1 MSSLIMI
8 GKEITD
14 KDNIFNEIK
23 EPEKYTLIDLSN
35 NKLTS
40 LPNDLSKFTNLTHL
54 NLTKNNFTNYEDV
67 ANSLNTIPQLKELQ
81 IDLSNQENAIAILSV
96 LTNLNKLN
104 GQNTNDTISNSL
116 NSTLRKSS
124 YNKNNDITGDYSKME
139 FNNDISLND
148 EIESFT
154 EIIQFFNDNDFN
166 LKFQQKLK
174 DEVSIINSNIQKPKQ
189 IFNIYTIK
197 SKINIYHFLTNEI
210 LNNILKYNNE
220 NVDSLN
226 NILHLIKK
234 KIIENENLL
243 FNNLLNFSN
252 LELSK
257 SKDENKLNIEE
268 DSNKEI
274 FEEKKEENY
283 NNNSKINIQGNNK
296 TQSKFYADNDNINIT
311 KQQLINFLKNIFKF
325 HKDINKKNQQNH
337 LPKETLTT
345 SVSTYL
351 QTKYGLKNISQY
363 WEKQIFMGLNYFNDE
378 ETEITLFTNIIENK
392 IEESTIDL
400 IIELKK
406 TCDNILLDI
415 LKQKNPFKTSKEID
429 LIFKKKKNSFITHKD
444 WKKILDTLF
453 PEDNE
458 ILYNKIIEFIN
469 KSNLEEQ
476 KYIEF
481 NIEKGYEYLM
491 TREDKRNFLS
501 NVNNSTVKYNIIYSH
516 FIHLISIIQIE
527 LRKEYLGKISDIF
540 IKYDNDS
547 DGLLSEN
554 EFCEFMK
561 ELGISQFIN
570 KFLDKIDP
578 YENNCINFSD
588 IIDVLMEEHLP
599 YENISL
605 LDKILLI

>member
-1 MSSLIMI
+1 MSSLILI
-8 GKEITD
+8 DKDISD
-14 KDNIFNEIK
+14 KDNIFEEITN
-23 EPEKYTLIDLSN
+23 PESYTLIDLSN

-40 LPNDLSKFTNLTHL
+40 LPKDLSKFKNLKFL
-54 NLTKNNFTNYEDV
+54 NITKNNFSNYEKI
-67 ANSLNTIPQLKELQ
+67 ANSLSTIPQLKELQ
-81 IDLSNQENAIAILSV
+81 IDLSNQESAIAILSV
-96 LTNLNKLN
+96 LTNLTKLN
-104 GQNTNDTISNSL
+104 GQTTNDTISTSL
-116 NSTLRKSS
+116 NTTLRKSNFKIEENIKS
-124 YNKNNDITGDYSKME
+124 DKDE
-139 FNNDISLND
+139 ISLND
-148 EIESFT
+148 EIDIFS
-154 EIIQFFNDNDFN
+154 EILKFFNDEEFN
-166 LKFQQKLK
+166 IKFQQKLK
-174 DEVSIINSNIQKPKQ
+174 EEFSIINANIKKPKQ
-189 IFNIYTIK
+189 LFNLYIIK
-197 SKINIYHFLTNEI
+197 SKINIYHFLSEEI
-210 LNNILKYNNE
+210 LKNIIKYNNNE
-220 NVDSLN
+220 QNETFLEIIKIIKNKVIN
-226 NILHLIKK
+226 YENILYNSLQNFSEISKLKDDTKTNTEEDEIKK
-234 KIIENENLL
+234 TQNEKETL
-243 FNNLLNFSN
+243 
-252 LELSK
+252 
-257 SKDENKLNIEE
+257 
-268 DSNKEI
+268 SNKNSTPI
-274 FEEKKEENY
+274 KNQLKYY
-283 NNNSKINIQGNNK
+283 N
-296 TQSKFYADNDNINIT
+296 DNDNINIT
-311 KQQLINFLKNIFKF
+311 KKQLINFLKNIFKF
-325 HKDINKKNQQNH
+325 HKDINKKNQSNH
-337 LPKETLTT
+337 LPKETLAN
-345 SVSTYL
+345 SISSYL

-444 WKKILDTLF
+444 WKKILDTLY

-527 LRKEYLGKISDIF
+527 LRKEYLGKISNIF

-588 IIDVLMEEHLP
+588 IINVLMEEHLP

>member
-1 MSSLIMI
+1 
-8 GKEITD
+8 
-14 KDNIFNEIK
+14 
-23 EPEKYTLIDLSN
+23 
-35 NKLTS
+35 
-40 LPNDLSKFTNLTHL
+40 
-54 NLTKNNFTNYEDV
+54 
-67 ANSLNTIPQLKELQ
+67 
-81 IDLSNQENAIAILSV
+81 
-96 LTNLNKLN
+96 
-104 GQNTNDTISNSL
+104 
-116 NSTLRKSS
+116 
-124 YNKNNDITGDYSKME
+124 
-139 FNNDISLND
+139 
-148 EIESFT
+148 
-154 EIIQFFNDNDFN
+154 
-166 LKFQQKLK
+166 
-174 DEVSIINSNIQKPKQ
+174 
-189 IFNIYTIK
+189 
-197 SKINIYHFLTNEI
+197 
-210 LNNILKYNNE
+210 
-220 NVDSLN
+220 
-226 NILHLIKK
+226 
-234 KIIENENLL
+234 
-243 FNNLLNFSN
+243 
-252 LELSK
+252 
-257 SKDENKLNIEE
+257 
-268 DSNKEI
+268 
-274 FEEKKEENY
+274 
-283 NNNSKINIQGNNK
+283 
-296 TQSKFYADNDNINIT
+296 
-311 KQQLINFLKNIFKF
+311 
-325 HKDINKKNQQNH
+325 
-337 LPKETLTT
+337 
-345 SVSTYL
+345 
-351 QTKYGLKNISQY
+351 
-363 WEKQIFMGLNYFNDE
+363 MGLNYFNDE

>member
-1 MSSLIMI
+1 MSSLILI
-8 GKEITD
+8 DKDISD
-14 KDNIFNEIK
+14 KDNIFEEITN
-23 EPEKYTLIDLSN
+23 PESYTLIDLSN

-40 LPNDLSKFTNLTHL
+40 LPKDLSKFKNLKFL
-54 NLTKNNFTNYEDV
+54 NITKNNFSNYEKI
-67 ANSLNTIPQLKELQ
+67 ANSLSTIPQLKELQ
-81 IDLSNQENAIAILSV
+81 IDLSNQESAIAILSV
-96 LTNLNKLN
+96 LTNLTKLN
-104 GQNTNDTISNSL
+104 GQTTNDTISTSL
-116 NSTLRKSS
+116 NTTLRKSNFKIEENIKS
-124 YNKNNDITGDYSKME
+124 DKDE
-139 FNNDISLND
+139 ISLND
-148 EIESFT
+148 EIDIFS
-154 EIIQFFNDNDFN
+154 EILKFFNDEEFN
-166 LKFQQKLK
+166 IKFQQKLK
-174 DEVSIINSNIQKPKQ
+174 EEFSIINANIKKPKQ
-189 IFNIYTIK
+189 LFNLYIIK
-197 SKINIYHFLTNEI
+197 SKINIYHFLTEEI
-210 LNNILKYNNE
+210 LKNIIKYNNNE
-220 NVDSLN
+220 QNETFLEIIKIIKNKVIN
-226 NILHLIKK
+226 YENILYNSLQNFSEISKLKDDTKTNTEEDEIKK
-234 KIIENENLL
+234 TQNEKETL
-243 FNNLLNFSN
+243 
-252 LELSK
+252 
-257 SKDENKLNIEE
+257 
-268 DSNKEI
+268 SNK
-274 FEEKKEENY
+274 
-283 NNNSKINIQGNNK
+283 NSTPIKNQLK
-296 TQSKFYADNDNINIT
+296 YYDDNDNINIT
-311 KQQLINFLKNIFKF
+311 KKQLINFLKNIFKF
-325 HKDINKKNQQNH
+325 HKDINKKNQSNH
-337 LPKETLTT
+337 LPKETLAN
-345 SVSTYL
+345 SISSYL

-429 LIFKKKKNSFITHKD
+429 LLFKKKKNSFITHKD
-444 WKKILDTLF
+444 WKKILDTLY

-561 ELGISQFIN
+561 ELGISQFVN

-588 IIDVLMEEHLP
+588 IINVLMEEHLP

>member
-1 MSSLIMI
+1 MSSLILI
-8 GKEITD
+8 DKDISD
-14 KDNIFNEIK
+14 KDNIFEEITS
-23 EPEKYTLIDLSN
+23 PESYTLIDLSN
-35 NKLTS
+35 NKLTT
-40 LPNDLSKFTNLTHL
+40 LPKDLSKFKNLKFL
-54 NLTKNNFTNYEDV
+54 NITKNNFSNYEKI
-67 ANSLNTIPQLKELQ
+67 ANSLSTIPQLKELQ
-81 IDLSNQENAIAILSV
+81 IDLSNQESAIAILSV
-96 LTNLNKLN
+96 LTNLTKLN
-104 GQNTNDTISNSL
+104 GQTTNDTLSSSL
-116 NSTLRKSS
+116 NTTLRKSNFKIEENIKS
-124 YNKNNDITGDYSKME
+124 DKDE
-139 FNNDISLND
+139 ISLND
-148 EIESFT
+148 EIDIFS
-154 EIIQFFNDNDFN
+154 EILKFFNDEEFN
-166 LKFQQKLK
+166 IKFQQKLK
-174 DEVSIINSNIQKPKQ
+174 EEFSIINANIKKPKQ
-189 IFNIYTIK
+189 LFNLYIIK
-197 SKINIYHFLTNEI
+197 SKINIYHFLTEEI
-210 LNNILKYNNE
+210 LKNIIKYNNNE
-220 NVDSLN
+220 QNETFLEIIKIIKNKVIN
-226 NILHLIKK
+226 YENILYNSLQNFSEISKLKDDTKTNTEEDEIKK
-234 KIIENENLL
+234 TQNEKETL
-243 FNNLLNFSN
+243 
-252 LELSK
+252 
-257 SKDENKLNIEE
+257 
-268 DSNKEI
+268 SNK
-274 FEEKKEENY
+274 
-283 NNNSKINIQGNNK
+283 NSTPIKNQLK
-296 TQSKFYADNDNINIT
+296 YYDDNDNINIT
-311 KQQLINFLKNIFKF
+311 KKQLINFLKNIFKF
-325 HKDINKKNQQNH
+325 HKDINKKNQSNH
-337 LPKETLTT
+337 LPKETLAN
-345 SVSTYL
+345 SISSYL

-392 IEESTIDL
+392 IEESTSDL

-444 WKKILDTLF
+444 WKKILDTLY

-481 NIEKGYEYLM
+481 NVEKGYEYLM

-588 IIDVLMEEHLP
+588 IINVLMEEHLP

>member
-1 MSSLIMI
+1 MSSLILI
-8 GKEITD
+8 DKDISD
-14 KDNIFNEIK
+14 KDNIFEEITN
-23 EPEKYTLIDLSN
+23 PESYTLIDLSN

-40 LPNDLSKFTNLTHL
+40 LPKDLSKFKNLKFL
-54 NLTKNNFTNYEDV
+54 NITKNNFSNYEKI
-67 ANSLNTIPQLKELQ
+67 ANSLSTIPQLKELQ
-81 IDLSNQENAIAILSV
+81 IDLSNQESAIAILSV
-96 LTNLNKLN
+96 LTNLTKLN
-104 GQNTNDTISNSL
+104 GQTTNDTISTSL
-116 NSTLRKSS
+116 NTTLRKSNFKIEENIKS
-124 YNKNNDITGDYSKME
+124 DKDE
-139 FNNDISLND
+139 ISLND
-148 EIESFT
+148 EIDIFS
-154 EIIQFFNDNDFN
+154 EILKFFNDEEFN
-166 LKFQQKLK
+166 IKFQQKLK
-174 DEVSIINSNIQKPKQ
+174 EEFSIINANIKKPKQ
-189 IFNIYTIK
+189 LFNLYIIK
-197 SKINIYHFLTNEI
+197 SKINIYHFLSEEI
-210 LNNILKYNNE
+210 LKNIIKYNNNEQNETFLEIIKIIKNKVINYE
-220 NVDSLN
+220 NIFYSSLQN
-226 NILHLIKK
+226 FSEISKLKDDTKTNTEEDEIKK
-234 KIIENENLL
+234 SQNEKETL
-243 FNNLLNFSN
+243 
-252 LELSK
+252 
-257 SKDENKLNIEE
+257 
-268 DSNKEI
+268 SNK
-274 FEEKKEENY
+274 
-283 NNNSKINIQGNNK
+283 NSTPIKNQLK
-296 TQSKFYADNDNINIT
+296 YYDDNDNINIT
-311 KQQLINFLKNIFKF
+311 KKQLINFLKNIFKF
-325 HKDINKKNQQNH
+325 HKDINKKNQSNH
-337 LPKETLTT
+337 LPKETLAN
-345 SVSTYL
+345 SISSYL

-444 WKKILDTLF
+444 WKKILDTLY

-561 ELGISQFIN
+561 ELGISQFVN

-588 IIDVLMEEHLP
+588 IINVLMEEHLP

>member
-1 MSSLIMI
+1 MSSLILI
-8 GKEITD
+8 DKDISD
-14 KDNIFNEIK
+14 KDNIFEEITN
-23 EPEKYTLIDLSN
+23 PESYTLIDLSN

-40 LPNDLSKFTNLTHL
+40 LPKDLSKFKNLKFL
-54 NLTKNNFTNYEDV
+54 NITKNNFSNYEKI
-67 ANSLNTIPQLKELQ
+67 ANSLSTIPQLKELQ
-81 IDLSNQENAIAILSV
+81 IDLSNQESAIAILSV
-96 LTNLNKLN
+96 LTNLTKLN
-104 GQNTNDTISNSL
+104 GQTTNDTISTSL
-116 NSTLRKSS
+116 NTTLRKSNFKIEENIKS
-124 YNKNNDITGDYSKME
+124 DKDE
-139 FNNDISLND
+139 ISLND
-148 EIESFT
+148 EIDIFS
-154 EIIQFFNDNDFN
+154 EILKFFNDEEFN
-166 LKFQQKLK
+166 IKFQQKLK
-174 DEVSIINSNIQKPKQ
+174 EEFSIINANIKKPKQ
-189 IFNIYTIK
+189 LFNLYIIK
-197 SKINIYHFLTNEI
+197 SKINIYHFLTEEI
-210 LNNILKYNNE
+210 LKNIIKYNNNE
-220 NVDSLN
+220 QNETFLEIIKIIKNKVIN
-226 NILHLIKK
+226 YENILYNSLQNFSEISKLKDDTKTNTEEDEIKK
-234 KIIENENLL
+234 TQNEKETL
-243 FNNLLNFSN
+243 
-252 LELSK
+252 
-257 SKDENKLNIEE
+257 
-268 DSNKEI
+268 SNK
-274 FEEKKEENY
+274 
-283 NNNSKINIQGNNK
+283 NSTPIKNQLK
-296 TQSKFYADNDNINIT
+296 YYDDNDNINIT
-311 KQQLINFLKNIFKF
+311 KKQLINFLKNIFKF
-325 HKDINKKNQQNH
+325 HKDINKKNQSNH
-337 LPKETLTT
+337 LPKETLAN
-345 SVSTYL
+345 SISSYL

-444 WKKILDTLF
+444 WKKILDTLY

-561 ELGISQFIN
+561 ELGISQFVN

-588 IIDVLMEEHLP
+588 IINVLMEEHLP

>member
-1 MSSLIMI
+1 MSSLILI
-8 GKEITD
+8 DKDISD
-14 KDNIFNEIK
+14 KDNIFEEITN
-23 EPEKYTLIDLSN
+23 PESYTLIDLSN

-40 LPNDLSKFTNLTHL
+40 LPKDLSKFKNLKFL
-54 NLTKNNFTNYEDV
+54 NITKNNFSNYEKI
-67 ANSLNTIPQLKELQ
+67 ANSLSTIPQLKELQ
-81 IDLSNQENAIAILSV
+81 IDLSNQESAIAILSV
-96 LTNLNKLN
+96 LTNLTKLN
-104 GQNTNDTISNSL
+104 GQTTNDTISTSL
-116 NSTLRKSS
+116 NTTLRKSNFKIEENIKS
-124 YNKNNDITGDYSKME
+124 DKDE
-139 FNNDISLND
+139 ISLND
-148 EIESFT
+148 EIDIFS
-154 EIIQFFNDNDFN
+154 EILKFFNDEEFN
-166 LKFQQKLK
+166 IKFQQKLK
-174 DEVSIINSNIQKPKQ
+174 EEFSIINANIKKPKQ
-189 IFNIYTIK
+189 LFNLYIIK
-197 SKINIYHFLTNEI
+197 SKINIYHFLSEEI
-210 LNNILKYNNE
+210 LKNIIKYNNNE
-220 NVDSLN
+220 QNETFLEIIKIIKNKVIN
-226 NILHLIKK
+226 YENILYNSLQNFSEISKLKDDTKTNTEEDEIKK
-234 KIIENENLL
+234 SQNEKETL
-243 FNNLLNFSN
+243 
-252 LELSK
+252 
-257 SKDENKLNIEE
+257 
-268 DSNKEI
+268 SNK
-274 FEEKKEENY
+274 
-283 NNNSKINIQGNNK
+283 NSTPIKNQLK
-296 TQSKFYADNDNINIT
+296 YYDDNDNINIT
-311 KQQLINFLKNIFKF
+311 KKQLINFLKNIFKF
-325 HKDINKKNQQNH
+325 HKDINKKNQSNH
-337 LPKETLTT
+337 LPKETLAN
-345 SVSTYL
+345 SISSYL

-444 WKKILDTLF
+444 WKKILDTLY

-588 IIDVLMEEHLP
+588 IINVLMEEHLP

>member
-1 MSSLIMI
+1 MSSLILI
-8 GKEITD
+8 DKDISD
-14 KDNIFNEIK
+14 KDNIFEEITN
-23 EPEKYTLIDLSN
+23 PESYTLIDLSN

-40 LPNDLSKFTNLTHL
+40 LPKDLSKFKNLKFL
-54 NLTKNNFTNYEDV
+54 NITKNNFSNYEKI
-67 ANSLNTIPQLKELQ
+67 ANSLSTIPQLKELQ
-81 IDLSNQENAIAILSV
+81 IDLSNQESAIAILSV
-96 LTNLNKLN
+96 LTNLTKLN
-104 GQNTNDTISNSL
+104 GQTTNDTISTSL
-116 NSTLRKSS
+116 NTTLRKSNFKIEENIKS
-124 YNKNNDITGDYSKME
+124 DKDE
-139 FNNDISLND
+139 ISLND
-148 EIESFT
+148 EIDIFS
-154 EIIQFFNDNDFN
+154 EILKFFNDEEFN
-166 LKFQQKLK
+166 IKFQQKLK
-174 DEVSIINSNIQKPKQ
+174 EEFSIINANIKKPKQ
-189 IFNIYTIK
+189 LFNLYIIK
-197 SKINIYHFLTNEI
+197 SKINIYHFLSEEI
-210 LNNILKYNNE
+210 LKNIIKYNNNE
-220 NVDSLN
+220 QNETFLEIIKIIKNKVIN
-226 NILHLIKK
+226 YENILYNSLQNFSEISKLKDDTKTNTEEDEIKK
-234 KIIENENLL
+234 SQNEKETL
-243 FNNLLNFSN
+243 
-252 LELSK
+252 
-257 SKDENKLNIEE
+257 
-268 DSNKEI
+268 SNK
-274 FEEKKEENY
+274 
-283 NNNSKINIQGNNK
+283 NSTPIKNQLK
-296 TQSKFYADNDNINIT
+296 YYDDNDNINIT
-311 KQQLINFLKNIFKF
+311 KKQLINFLKNIFKF
-325 HKDINKKNQQNH
+325 HKDINKKNQSNH
-337 LPKETLTT
+337 LPKETLAN
-345 SVSTYL
+345 SISSYL

-444 WKKILDTLF
+444 WKKILDTLY

-527 LRKEYLGKISDIF
+527 LRKEYLGKISNIF

-561 ELGISQFIN
+561 ELGISQFVN

-588 IIDVLMEEHLP
+588 IINVLMEEHLP

>member
-1 MSSLIMI
+1 MSSLILI
-8 GKEITD
+8 DKDISD
-14 KDNIFNEIK
+14 KDNIFEEITS
-23 EPEKYTLIDLSN
+23 PESYTLIDLSN
-35 NKLTS
+35 NKLTT
-40 LPNDLSKFTNLTHL
+40 LPKDLSKFKNLKFL
-54 NLTKNNFTNYEDV
+54 NITKNNFSNYEKI
-67 ANSLNTIPQLKELQ
+67 ANSLSTIPQLKELQ
-81 IDLSNQENAIAILSV
+81 IDLSNQESAIAILSV
-96 LTNLNKLN
+96 LTNLTKLN
-104 GQNTNDTISNSL
+104 GQTTNDTISTSL
-116 NSTLRKSS
+116 NTTLRKSNFKIEENIKS
-124 YNKNNDITGDYSKME
+124 DKDE
-139 FNNDISLND
+139 ISLND
-148 EIESFT
+148 EIDIFS
-154 EIIQFFNDNDFN
+154 EILKFFNDEEFN
-166 LKFQQKLK
+166 IKFQQKLK
-174 DEVSIINSNIQKPKQ
+174 EEFSIINANIKKPKQ
-189 IFNIYTIK
+189 LFNLYIIK
-197 SKINIYHFLTNEI
+197 SKINIYHFLSEEI
-210 LNNILKYNNE
+210 LKNIIKYNNNE
-220 NVDSLN
+220 QNETFLEIIKIIKNKVIN
-226 NILHLIKK
+226 YENILYNSLQNFSEISKLKDDTKTNTEEDEIKK
-234 KIIENENLL
+234 SQNEKETL
-243 FNNLLNFSN
+243 
-252 LELSK
+252 
-257 SKDENKLNIEE
+257 
-268 DSNKEI
+268 SNKNSTPI
-274 FEEKKEENY
+274 KNQLKYY
-283 NNNSKINIQGNNK
+283 N
-296 TQSKFYADNDNINIT
+296 DNDNINIT
-311 KQQLINFLKNIFKF
+311 KKQLINFLKNIFKF
-325 HKDINKKNQQNH
+325 HKDINKKNQSNH
-337 LPKETLTT
+337 LPKETLAN
-345 SVSTYL
+345 SISSYL

-444 WKKILDTLF
+444 WKKILDTLY

-561 ELGISQFIN
+561 ELGISQFVN

-588 IIDVLMEEHLP
+588 IINVLMEEHLP

>member
-1 MSSLIMI
+1 MSSLILI
-8 GKEITD
+8 DKDISD
-14 KDNIFNEIK
+14 KDNIFEEITS
-23 EPEKYTLIDLSN
+23 PESYTLIDLSN
-35 NKLTS
+35 NKLTT
-40 LPNDLSKFTNLTHL
+40 LPKDLSKFKNLKFL
-54 NLTKNNFTNYEDV
+54 NITKNNFSNYEKI
-67 ANSLNTIPQLKELQ
+67 ANSLSTIPQLKELQ
-81 IDLSNQENAIAILSV
+81 IDLSNQESAIAILSV
-96 LTNLNKLN
+96 LTNLTKLN
-104 GQNTNDTISNSL
+104 GQTTNDTISTSL
-116 NSTLRKSS
+116 NTTLRKSNFKIEENIKS
-124 YNKNNDITGDYSKME
+124 DKDE
-139 FNNDISLND
+139 ISLND
-148 EIESFT
+148 EIDIFS
-154 EIIQFFNDNDFN
+154 EILKFFNDEEFN
-166 LKFQQKLK
+166 IKFQQKLK
-174 DEVSIINSNIQKPKQ
+174 EEFSIINANIKKPKQ
-189 IFNIYTIK
+189 LFNLYIIK
-197 SKINIYHFLTNEI
+197 SKINIYHFLTEEI
-210 LNNILKYNNE
+210 LKNIIKYNNNE
-220 NVDSLN
+220 QNETFLEIIKIIKNKVIN
-226 NILHLIKK
+226 YENILYNSLQNFSEISKLKDDTKTNTEEDEIKK
-234 KIIENENLL
+234 SQNEKETL
-243 FNNLLNFSN
+243 
-252 LELSK
+252 
-257 SKDENKLNIEE
+257 
-268 DSNKEI
+268 SNK
-274 FEEKKEENY
+274 
-283 NNNSKINIQGNNK
+283 NSTPIKNQLK
-296 TQSKFYADNDNINIT
+296 YYDDNDNINIT
-311 KQQLINFLKNIFKF
+311 KKQLINFLKNIFKF
-325 HKDINKKNQQNH
+325 HKDINKKNQSNH
-337 LPKETLTT
+337 LPKETLAN
-345 SVSTYL
+345 SISSYL

-444 WKKILDTLF
+444 WKKILDTLY

-527 LRKEYLGKISDIF
+527 LRKEYLGKISNIF

-588 IIDVLMEEHLP
+588 IINVLMEEHLP

>member
-1 MSSLIMI
+1 MSSLILI
-8 GKEITD
+8 DKDISD
-14 KDNIFNEIK
+14 KDNIFEEITN
-23 EPEKYTLIDLSN
+23 PESYTLIDLSN

-40 LPNDLSKFTNLTHL
+40 LPKDLSKFKNLKFL
-54 NLTKNNFTNYEDV
+54 NITKNNFSNYEKI
-67 ANSLNTIPQLKELQ
+67 ANSLSTIPQLKELQ
-81 IDLSNQENAIAILSV
+81 IDLSNQESAIAILSV
-96 LTNLNKLN
+96 LTNLTKLN
-104 GQNTNDTISNSL
+104 GQTTNDTISTSL
-116 NSTLRKSS
+116 NTTLRKSNFKIEENIKS
-124 YNKNNDITGDYSKME
+124 DKDE
-139 FNNDISLND
+139 ISLND
-148 EIESFT
+148 EIDIFS
-154 EIIQFFNDNDFN
+154 EILKFFNDEEFN
-166 LKFQQKLK
+166 IKFQQKLK
-174 DEVSIINSNIQKPKQ
+174 EEFSIINANIKKPKQ
-189 IFNIYTIK
+189 LFNLYIIK
-197 SKINIYHFLTNEI
+197 SKINIYHFLSEEI
-210 LNNILKYNNE
+210 LKNIIKYNNNE
-220 NVDSLN
+220 QNETFLEIIKIIKNKVIN
-226 NILHLIKK
+226 YENILYNSLQNFSEISKLKDDTKTNTEKDEIKK
-234 KIIENENLL
+234 TQNEKETL
-243 FNNLLNFSN
+243 
-252 LELSK
+252 
-257 SKDENKLNIEE
+257 
-268 DSNKEI
+268 SNK
-274 FEEKKEENY
+274 
-283 NNNSKINIQGNNK
+283 NSTPIKNQLK
-296 TQSKFYADNDNINIT
+296 YYDDNDNINIT
-311 KQQLINFLKNIFKF
+311 KKQLINFLKNIFKF
-325 HKDINKKNQQNH
+325 HKDINKKNQSNH
-337 LPKETLTT
+337 LPKETLAN
-345 SVSTYL
+345 SISSYL

-444 WKKILDTLF
+444 WKKILDTLY

-527 LRKEYLGKISDIF
+527 LRKEYLGKISNIF

-588 IIDVLMEEHLP
+588 IINVLMEEHLP

>member
-1 MSSLIMI
+1 MSSLILI
-8 GKEITD
+8 DKDISD
-14 KDNIFNEIK
+14 KDNIFEEITN
-23 EPEKYTLIDLSN
+23 PESYTLIDLSN

-40 LPNDLSKFTNLTHL
+40 LPKDLSKFKNLKFL
-54 NLTKNNFTNYEDV
+54 NITKNNFSNYEKI
-67 ANSLNTIPQLKELQ
+67 ANSLSTIPQLKELQ
-81 IDLSNQENAIAILSV
+81 IDLSNQESAIAILSV
-96 LTNLNKLN
+96 LTNLTKLN
-104 GQNTNDTISNSL
+104 GQTTNDTISTSL
-116 NSTLRKSS
+116 NTTLRKSNFKIEENIKS
-124 YNKNNDITGDYSKME
+124 DKDE
-139 FNNDISLND
+139 ISLND
-148 EIESFT
+148 EIDIFS
-154 EIIQFFNDNDFN
+154 EILKFFNDEEFN
-166 LKFQQKLK
+166 IKFQQKLK
-174 DEVSIINSNIQKPKQ
+174 EEFSIINANIKKPKQ
-189 IFNIYTIK
+189 LFNLYIIK
-197 SKINIYHFLTNEI
+197 SKINIYHFLSEEI
-210 LNNILKYNNE
+210 LKNIIKYNNNE
-220 NVDSLN
+220 QNETFLEIIKIIKNKVIN
-226 NILHLIKK
+226 YENILYNSLQNFSEISKLKDDTKTNTEEDEIKK
-234 KIIENENLL
+234 TQNEKETL
-243 FNNLLNFSN
+243 
-252 LELSK
+252 
-257 SKDENKLNIEE
+257 
-268 DSNKEI
+268 SNKNSTPI
-274 FEEKKEENY
+274 KNQLKYY
-283 NNNSKINIQGNNK
+283 N
-296 TQSKFYADNDNINIT
+296 DNDNINIT
-311 KQQLINFLKNIFKF
+311 KKQLINFLKNIFKF
-325 HKDINKKNQQNH
+325 HKDINKKNQSNH
-337 LPKETLTT
+337 LPKETLAN
-345 SVSTYL
+345 SISSYL

-444 WKKILDTLF
+444 WKKILDTLY

-588 IIDVLMEEHLP
+588 IINVLMEEHLP

>member
-1 MSSLIMI
+1 MSSLILI
-8 GKEITD
+8 DKDISD
-14 KDNIFNEIK
+14 KDNIFEEITN
-23 EPEKYTLIDLSN
+23 PESYTLIDLSN

-40 LPNDLSKFTNLTHL
+40 LPKDLSKFKNLKFL
-54 NLTKNNFTNYEDV
+54 NITKNNFSNYEKI
-67 ANSLNTIPQLKELQ
+67 ANSLSTIPQLKELQ
-81 IDLSNQENAIAILSV
+81 IDLSNQESAIAILSV
-96 LTNLNKLN
+96 LTNLTKLN
-104 GQNTNDTISNSL
+104 GQTTNDTISTSL
-116 NSTLRKSS
+116 NTTLRKSNFKIEENIKS
-124 YNKNNDITGDYSKME
+124 DKDE
-139 FNNDISLND
+139 ISLND
-148 EIESFT
+148 EIDIFS
-154 EIIQFFNDNDFN
+154 EILKFFNDEEFN
-166 LKFQQKLK
+166 IKFQQKLK
-174 DEVSIINSNIQKPKQ
+174 EEFSIINANIKKPKQ
-189 IFNIYTIK
+189 LFNLYIIK
-197 SKINIYHFLTNEI
+197 SKINIYHFLSEEI
-210 LNNILKYNNE
+210 LKNIIKYNNNE
-220 NVDSLN
+220 QNETFLEIIKIIKNKVIN
-226 NILHLIKK
+226 YENILYNSLQNFSEISKLKDDTKTNTEEDEIKK
-234 KIIENENLL
+234 TQNEKETL
-243 FNNLLNFSN
+243 
-252 LELSK
+252 
-257 SKDENKLNIEE
+257 
-268 DSNKEI
+268 SNK
-274 FEEKKEENY
+274 
-283 NNNSKINIQGNNK
+283 NSTPIKNQLK
-296 TQSKFYADNDNINIT
+296 YYDDNDNINIT
-311 KQQLINFLKNIFKF
+311 KKQLINFLKNIFKF
-325 HKDINKKNQQNH
+325 HKDINKKNQSNH
-337 LPKETLTT
+337 LPKETLAN
-345 SVSTYL
+345 SISSYL

-444 WKKILDTLF
+444 WKKILDTLY

-588 IIDVLMEEHLP
+588 IINVLMEEHLP

>member
-1 MSSLIMI
+1 MSSLILI
-8 GKEITD
+8 DKDISD
-14 KDNIFNEIK
+14 KDNIFEEITN
-23 EPEKYTLIDLSN
+23 PESYTLIDLSN

-40 LPNDLSKFTNLTHL
+40 LPKDLSKFKNLKFL
-54 NLTKNNFTNYEDV
+54 NITKNNFSNYEKI
-67 ANSLNTIPQLKELQ
+67 ANSLSTIPQLKELQ
-81 IDLSNQENAIAILSV
+81 IDLSNQESAIAILSV
-96 LTNLNKLN
+96 LTNLTKLN
-104 GQNTNDTISNSL
+104 GQTTNDTISTSL
-116 NSTLRKSS
+116 NTTLRKSNFKIEENIKS
-124 YNKNNDITGDYSKME
+124 DKDE
-139 FNNDISLND
+139 ISLND
-148 EIESFT
+148 EIDIFS
-154 EIIQFFNDNDFN
+154 EILKFFNDEEFN
-166 LKFQQKLK
+166 IKFQQKLK
-174 DEVSIINSNIQKPKQ
+174 EEFSIINANIKKPKQ
-189 IFNIYTIK
+189 LFNLYIIK
-197 SKINIYHFLTNEI
+197 SKINIYHFLSEEI
-210 LNNILKYNNE
+210 LKNIIKYNNNE
-220 NVDSLN
+220 QNETFLEIIKIIKNKVIN
-226 NILHLIKK
+226 YENILYNSLQNFSEISKLKDDTKTNTEEDEIKK
-234 KIIENENLL
+234 SQNEKETL
-243 FNNLLNFSN
+243 
-252 LELSK
+252 
-257 SKDENKLNIEE
+257 
-268 DSNKEI
+268 SNKNSTPI
-274 FEEKKEENY
+274 KNQLKYY
-283 NNNSKINIQGNNK
+283 N
-296 TQSKFYADNDNINIT
+296 DNDNINIT
-311 KQQLINFLKNIFKF
+311 KKQLINFLKNIFKF
-325 HKDINKKNQQNH
+325 HKDINKKNQSNH
-337 LPKETLTT
+337 LPKETLAN
-345 SVSTYL
+345 SISSYL

-444 WKKILDTLF
+444 WKKILDTLY

-588 IIDVLMEEHLP
+588 IINVLMEEHLP

>member
-1 MSSLIMI
+1 MSSLILI
-8 GKEITD
+8 DKDISD
-14 KDNIFNEIK
+14 KDNIFEEITN
-23 EPEKYTLIDLSN
+23 PESYTLIDLSN

-40 LPNDLSKFTNLTHL
+40 LPKDLSKFKNLKFL
-54 NLTKNNFTNYEDV
+54 NITKNNLSNYEKI
-67 ANSLNTIPQLKELQ
+67 ANSLSTIPQLKELQ
-81 IDLSNQENAIAILSV
+81 IDLSNQESAIAILSV
-96 LTNLNKLN
+96 LTNLTKLN
-104 GQNTNDTISNSL
+104 GQTTNDTISTSL
-116 NSTLRKSS
+116 NTTLRKSNFKIEENIKS
-124 YNKNNDITGDYSKME
+124 DKDE
-139 FNNDISLND
+139 ISLND
-148 EIESFT
+148 EIDIFS
-154 EIIQFFNDNDFN
+154 EILKFFNDEEFN
-166 LKFQQKLK
+166 IKFQQKLK
-174 DEVSIINSNIQKPKQ
+174 EEFSIINANIKKPKQ
-189 IFNIYTIK
+189 LFNLYIIK
-197 SKINIYHFLTNEI
+197 SKINIYHFLTEEI
-210 LNNILKYNNE
+210 LKNIIKYNNNE
-220 NVDSLN
+220 QNETFLEIIKIIKNKVIN
-226 NILHLIKK
+226 YENILYNSLQNFSEISKLKDDTKTNTEEDEIKK
-234 KIIENENLL
+234 SQNEKETL
-243 FNNLLNFSN
+243 
-252 LELSK
+252 
-257 SKDENKLNIEE
+257 
-268 DSNKEI
+268 SNKNSTPI
-274 FEEKKEENY
+274 KNQLKYY
-283 NNNSKINIQGNNK
+283 N
-296 TQSKFYADNDNINIT
+296 DNDNINIT
-311 KQQLINFLKNIFKF
+311 KKQLINFLKNIFKF
-325 HKDINKKNQQNH
+325 HKDINKKNQSNH
-337 LPKETLTT
+337 LPKETLAN
-345 SVSTYL
+345 SISSYL

-444 WKKILDTLF
+444 WKKILDTLY

-588 IIDVLMEEHLP
+588 IINVLMEEHLP

>member
-1 MSSLIMI
+1 MSSLILI
-8 GKEITD
+8 DKDISD
-14 KDNIFNEIK
+14 KDNIFEEITN
-23 EPEKYTLIDLSN
+23 PESYTLIDLSN

-40 LPNDLSKFTNLTHL
+40 LPKDLSKFKNLKFL
-54 NLTKNNFTNYEDV
+54 NITKNNFSNYEKI
-67 ANSLNTIPQLKELQ
+67 ANSLSTIPQLKELQ
-81 IDLSNQENAIAILSV
+81 IDLSNQESAIAILSV
-96 LTNLNKLN
+96 LTNLTKLN
-104 GQNTNDTISNSL
+104 GQTTNDTISTSL
-116 NSTLRKSS
+116 NTTLRKSNFKIEENIKS
-124 YNKNNDITGDYSKME
+124 DKDE
-139 FNNDISLND
+139 ISLND
-148 EIESFT
+148 EIDIFS
-154 EIIQFFNDNDFN
+154 EILKFFNDEEFN
-166 LKFQQKLK
+166 IKFQQKLK
-174 DEVSIINSNIQKPKQ
+174 EEFSIINANIKKPKQ
-189 IFNIYTIK
+189 LFNLYIIK
-197 SKINIYHFLTNEI
+197 SKINIYHFLSEEI
-210 LNNILKYNNE
+210 LKNIIKYNNNE
-220 NVDSLN
+220 QNETFLEIIKIIKNKVIN
-226 NILHLIKK
+226 YENILYNSLQNFSEISKLKDDTKTNTEEDEIKK
-234 KIIENENLL
+234 TQNEKETL
-243 FNNLLNFSN
+243 
-252 LELSK
+252 
-257 SKDENKLNIEE
+257 
-268 DSNKEI
+268 SNK
-274 FEEKKEENY
+274 NY
-283 NNNSKINIQGNNK
+283 TPIKNQLK
-296 TQSKFYADNDNINIT
+296 YYDDNDNINIT
-311 KQQLINFLKNIFKF
+311 KKQLINFLKNIFKF
-325 HKDINKKNQQNH
+325 HKDINKKNQSNH
-337 LPKETLTT
+337 LPKETLAN
-345 SVSTYL
+345 SISSYL

-444 WKKILDTLF
+444 WKKILDTLY

-588 IIDVLMEEHLP
+588 IINVLMEEHLP

>member
-1 MSSLIMI
+1 MSSLILI
-8 GKEITD
+8 DKDISD
-14 KDNIFNEIK
+14 KDNIFEEITN
-23 EPEKYTLIDLSN
+23 PESYTLIDLSN

-40 LPNDLSKFTNLTHL
+40 LPKDLSKFKNLKFL
-54 NLTKNNFTNYEDV
+54 NITKNNFSNYEKI
-67 ANSLNTIPQLKELQ
+67 ANSLSTIPQLKELQ
-81 IDLSNQENAIAILSV
+81 IDLSNQESAIAILSV
-96 LTNLNKLN
+96 LTNLTKLN
-104 GQNTNDTISNSL
+104 GQTTNDTISTSL
-116 NSTLRKSS
+116 NTTLRKSNFKIEENIKS
-124 YNKNNDITGDYSKME
+124 DKDE
-139 FNNDISLND
+139 ISLND
-148 EIESFT
+148 EIDIFS
-154 EIIQFFNDNDFN
+154 EILKFFNDEEFN
-166 LKFQQKLK
+166 IKFQQKLK
-174 DEVSIINSNIQKPKQ
+174 EEFSIINANIKKPKQ
-189 IFNIYTIK
+189 LFNLYIIK
-197 SKINIYHFLTNEI
+197 SKINIYHFLSEEI
-210 LNNILKYNNE
+210 LKNIIKYNNNE
-220 NVDSLN
+220 QNETFLEIIKIIKNKVIN
-226 NILHLIKK
+226 YENILYNSLQNFSEISKLKDDTKTNTEEDEIKK
-234 KIIENENLL
+234 TQNEKETL
-243 FNNLLNFSN
+243 
-252 LELSK
+252 
-257 SKDENKLNIEE
+257 
-268 DSNKEI
+268 SNKNSTPI
-274 FEEKKEENY
+274 KNQLKYY
-283 NNNSKINIQGNNK
+283 N
-296 TQSKFYADNDNINIT
+296 DNDNINIT
-311 KQQLINFLKNIFKF
+311 KKQLINFLKNIFKF
-325 HKDINKKNQQNH
+325 HKDINKKNQSNH
-337 LPKETLTT
+337 LPKETLAN
-345 SVSTYL
+345 SISSYL

-444 WKKILDTLF
+444 WKKILDTLY

-561 ELGISQFIN
+561 ELGISQFVN

-588 IIDVLMEEHLP
+588 IINVLMEEHLP

>member
-1 MSSLIMI
+1 MSSLILI
-8 GKEITD
+8 DKDISD
-14 KDNIFNEIK
+14 KDNIFEEITN
-23 EPEKYTLIDLSN
+23 PESYTLIDLSN
-35 NKLTS
+35 NKLTT
-40 LPNDLSKFTNLTHL
+40 LPKDLSKFKNLKFL
-54 NLTKNNFTNYEDV
+54 NITKNNFSNYEKI
-67 ANSLNTIPQLKELQ
+67 ANSLSTIPQLKELQ
-81 IDLSNQENAIAILSV
+81 IDLSNQESAIAILSV
-96 LTNLNKLN
+96 LTNLTKLN
-104 GQNTNDTISNSL
+104 GQTTNDTISTSL
-116 NSTLRKSS
+116 NTTLRKSNFKIEENIKS
-124 YNKNNDITGDYSKME
+124 DKDE
-139 FNNDISLND
+139 ISLND
-148 EIESFT
+148 EIDIFS
-154 EIIQFFNDNDFN
+154 EILKFCNDEEFNI
-166 LKFQQKLK
+166 KFQQKLK
-174 DEVSIINSNIQKPKQ
+174 EEFSIINANIKKPKQ
-189 IFNIYTIK
+189 LFNLYIIK
-197 SKINIYHFLTNEI
+197 SKINIYHFLTEEI
-210 LNNILKYNNE
+210 LKNIIKYNNNE
-220 NVDSLN
+220 QNETFLEIIKIIKNKVIN
-226 NILHLIKK
+226 YENILYNSLQNFSEISKLKDDTKTNTEEDEIKK
-234 KIIENENLL
+234 SQNEKETL
-243 FNNLLNFSN
+243 
-252 LELSK
+252 
-257 SKDENKLNIEE
+257 
-268 DSNKEI
+268 SNK
-274 FEEKKEENY
+274 
-283 NNNSKINIQGNNK
+283 NSTPIKNQLK
-296 TQSKFYADNDNINIT
+296 YYDDNDNINIT
-311 KQQLINFLKNIFKF
+311 KKQLINFLKNIFKF
-325 HKDINKKNQQNH
+325 HKDINKKNQSNH
-337 LPKETLTT
+337 LPKETLAN
-345 SVSTYL
+345 SISSYL

-444 WKKILDTLF
+444 WKKILDTLY

-561 ELGISQFIN
+561 ELGISQFVN

-588 IIDVLMEEHLP
+588 IINVLMEEHLP

>member
-1 MSSLIMI
+1 MSSLILI
-8 GKEITD
+8 DKDISD
-14 KDNIFNEIK
+14 KDNIFEEITN
-23 EPEKYTLIDLSN
+23 PESYTLIDLSN

-40 LPNDLSKFTNLTHL
+40 LPKDLSKFKNLKFL
-54 NLTKNNFTNYEDV
+54 NITKNNFSNYEKI
-67 ANSLNTIPQLKELQ
+67 ANSLSTIPQLKELQ
-81 IDLSNQENAIAILSV
+81 IDLSNQESAIAILSV
-96 LTNLNKLN
+96 LTNLTKLN
-104 GQNTNDTISNSL
+104 GQTTNDTISTSL
-116 NSTLRKSS
+116 NTTLRKSNFKIEENIKS
-124 YNKNNDITGDYSKME
+124 DKDE
-139 FNNDISLND
+139 ISLND
-148 EIESFT
+148 EIDIFS
-154 EIIQFFNDNDFN
+154 EILKFFNDEEFN
-166 LKFQQKLK
+166 IKFQQKLK
-174 DEVSIINSNIQKPKQ
+174 EEFSIINANIKKPKQ
-189 IFNIYTIK
+189 LFNLYIIK
-197 SKINIYHFLTNEI
+197 SKINIYHFLTEEI
-210 LNNILKYNNE
+210 LKNIIKYNNNE
-220 NVDSLN
+220 QNETFLEIIKIIKNKVIN
-226 NILHLIKK
+226 YENILYNSLQNFSEISKLKDDTKTNTEEDEIKK
-234 KIIENENLL
+234 SQNEKETL
-243 FNNLLNFSN
+243 
-252 LELSK
+252 
-257 SKDENKLNIEE
+257 
-268 DSNKEI
+268 SNK
-274 FEEKKEENY
+274 
-283 NNNSKINIQGNNK
+283 NSTPIKNQLK
-296 TQSKFYADNDNINIT
+296 YYDDNDNINIT
-311 KQQLINFLKNIFKF
+311 KKQLINFLKNIFKF
-325 HKDINKKNQQNH
+325 HKDINKKNQSNH
-337 LPKETLTT
+337 LPKETLAN
-345 SVSTYL
+345 SISSYL

-444 WKKILDTLF
+444 WKKILDTLY

-588 IIDVLMEEHLP
+588 IINVLMEEHLP

>member
-1 MSSLIMI
+1 MSSLILI
-8 GKEITD
+8 DKDISD
-14 KDNIFNEIK
+14 KDNIFEEITN
-23 EPEKYTLIDLSN
+23 PESYTLIDLSN
-35 NKLTS
+35 NKLTT
-40 LPNDLSKFTNLTHL
+40 LPKDLSKFKNLKFL
-54 NLTKNNFTNYEDV
+54 NITKNNFSNYEKI
-67 ANSLNTIPQLKELQ
+67 ANSLSTIPQLKELQ
-81 IDLSNQENAIAILSV
+81 IDLSNQESAIAILSV
-96 LTNLNKLN
+96 LTNLTKLN
-104 GQNTNDTISNSL
+104 GQTTNDTISTSL
-116 NSTLRKSS
+116 NTTLRKSNFKIEENIKS
-124 YNKNNDITGDYSKME
+124 DKDE
-139 FNNDISLND
+139 ISLND
-148 EIESFT
+148 EIDIFS
-154 EIIQFFNDNDFN
+154 EILKFFNDEEFN
-166 LKFQQKLK
+166 IKFQQKLK
-174 DEVSIINSNIQKPKQ
+174 EEFSIINANIKKPKQ
-189 IFNIYTIK
+189 LFNLYIIK
-197 SKINIYHFLTNEI
+197 SKINIYHFLTEEI
-210 LNNILKYNNE
+210 LKNIIKYNNNE
-220 NVDSLN
+220 QNETFLEIIKIIKNKVIN
-226 NILHLIKK
+226 YENILYNSLQNFSEISKLKDDTKTNTEEDEIKK
-234 KIIENENLL
+234 TQNEKETL
-243 FNNLLNFSN
+243 
-252 LELSK
+252 
-257 SKDENKLNIEE
+257 
-268 DSNKEI
+268 SNK
-274 FEEKKEENY
+274 
-283 NNNSKINIQGNNK
+283 NSTPIKNQLK
-296 TQSKFYADNDNINIT
+296 YYDDNDNINIT
-311 KQQLINFLKNIFKF
+311 KKQLINFLKNIFKF
-325 HKDINKKNQQNH
+325 HKDINKKNQSNH
-337 LPKETLTT
+337 LPKETLAN
-345 SVSTYL
+345 SISSYL

-363 WEKQIFMGLNYFNDE
+363 WEKQIFLGLNYFNDE

-444 WKKILDTLF
+444 WKKILDTLY

-588 IIDVLMEEHLP
+588 IINVLMEEHLP

>member
-1 MSSLIMI
+1 MSSLILI
-8 GKEITD
+8 DKDISD
-14 KDNIFNEIK
+14 KDNIFEEITN
-23 EPEKYTLIDLSN
+23 PESYTLIDLSN

-40 LPNDLSKFTNLTHL
+40 LPKDLSKFKNLKFL
-54 NLTKNNFTNYEDV
+54 NITKNNFSNYEKI
-67 ANSLNTIPQLKELQ
+67 ANSLSTIPQLKELQ
-81 IDLSNQENAIAILSV
+81 IDLSNQESAIAILSV
-96 LTNLNKLN
+96 LTNLTKLN
-104 GQNTNDTISNSL
+104 GQTTNDTISTSL
-116 NSTLRKSS
+116 NTTLRKSNFKIEENIKS
-124 YNKNNDITGDYSKME
+124 DKDE
-139 FNNDISLND
+139 ISLND
-148 EIESFT
+148 EIDIFS
-154 EIIQFFNDNDFN
+154 EILKFFNDEEFN
-166 LKFQQKLK
+166 IKFQQKLK
-174 DEVSIINSNIQKPKQ
+174 EEFSIINANIKKPKQ
-189 IFNIYTIK
+189 LFNLYIIK
-197 SKINIYHFLTNEI
+197 SKINIYHFLTEEI
-210 LNNILKYNNE
+210 LKNIIKYNNNE
-220 NVDSLN
+220 QNETFLEIIKIIKNKVIN
-226 NILHLIKK
+226 YENILYNSLQNFSEISKLKDDTKTNTEEDEIKK
-234 KIIENENLL
+234 SQNEKETL
-243 FNNLLNFSN
+243 
-252 LELSK
+252 
-257 SKDENKLNIEE
+257 
-268 DSNKEI
+268 SNK
-274 FEEKKEENY
+274 
-283 NNNSKINIQGNNK
+283 NSTPIKNQLK
-296 TQSKFYADNDNINIT
+296 YYDDNDNINIT
-311 KQQLINFLKNIFKF
+311 KKQLINFLKNIFKF
-325 HKDINKKNQQNH
+325 HKDINKKNQSNH
-337 LPKETLTT
+337 LPKETLAN
-345 SVSTYL
+345 SISSYL

-444 WKKILDTLF
+444 WKKILDTLY

-527 LRKEYLGKISDIF
+527 LRKEYLGKISNIF

-588 IIDVLMEEHLP
+588 IINVLMEEHLP